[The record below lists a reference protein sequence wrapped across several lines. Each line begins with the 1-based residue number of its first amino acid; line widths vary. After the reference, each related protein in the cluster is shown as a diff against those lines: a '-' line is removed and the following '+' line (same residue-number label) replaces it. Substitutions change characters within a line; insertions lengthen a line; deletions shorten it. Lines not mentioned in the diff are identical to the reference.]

1 MANKNTLYN
10 KLVNES
16 TIDILPTD
24 NPLRYSLKLKL
35 LIISITVLIIT
46 VFFSLHFEDKI
57 YNNSDFKLMN
67 GYVWQNPTLTADFSF
82 PIFKSNNLINQ
93 EIKSAK
99 EQALIAFV
107 QDKTVVDEAN
117 KIIEQISILL
127 TAPVQQSELSDYGL
141 SEKTIRQFFELPQN
155 QRIKENNK
163 LIRALTDFIKD
174 IYSSGFINLNLNKIK
189 STEISVH
196 ISANEE
202 IILKKVNLVDKS
214 IFAEKAEKYFHS
226 KFSKTTKD
234 IAIEISQKI
243 NNPNLIFS
251 KELSDKHLELAE
263 KSVAK
268 TIGFVKQGE
277 VIVRKGEVLNENT
290 ILKIKSYETSR
301 FLTSDNIIGF
311 SYYVGSLAHSM
322 LAMAILFIYL
332 GVIRKR
338 IMKDNIQVLILC
350 LILIATAALSWLSIE
365 LESEFPIEYLIPLP
379 AFSMLVAIVFDSRS
393 AFIATVAMSQILA
406 GIRGNDYAISLTMM
420 FAGMLAAY
428 TVRDIQ
434 NRTQMFQSVFF
445 IFIGLTV
452 PVLIFAAERSSDS
465 ISIIKTASVTL
476 LTSVV
481 APLITFGL
489 LFIIE
494 RLTNISSDLRIKEY
508 DKLDHPLLLKMSETA
523 PGTYQHTMGVAML
536 AERCAR
542 EIGANPL
549 LAKVGAYFHDIGKMT
564 KPEYF
569 TENQIG
575 IENKHDQLS
584 PKKSVKLII
593 DHVSDGI
600 ELGKQYKIP
609 QRILDF
615 IPMHHG
621 TSLIKHFYAKALE
634 EANGESINQ
643 NDFRYAGPKPKSK
656 EAAIMMICDFAE
668 AISRLDSR
676 TLVEIEEIISG
687 NIQERIADGQFDECN
702 ITIEELSKIK
712 QLIAK
717 NLLGMTHKRV
727 NYKTIP
733 KQ

>member
-290 ILKIKSYETSR
+290 
-301 FLTSDNIIGF
+301 
-311 SYYVGSLAHSM
+311 
-322 LAMAILFIYL
+322 
-332 GVIRKR
+332 
-338 IMKDNIQVLILC
+338 
-350 LILIATAALSWLSIE
+350 
-365 LESEFPIEYLIPLP
+365 
-379 AFSMLVAIVFDSRS
+379 DS
-393 AFIATVAMSQILA
+393 
-406 GIRGNDYAISLTMM
+406 
-420 FAGMLAAY
+420 
-428 TVRDIQ
+428 
-434 NRTQMFQSVFF
+434 
-445 IFIGLTV
+445 
-452 PVLIFAAERSSDS
+452 
-465 ISIIKTASVTL
+465 
-476 LTSVV
+476 
-481 APLITFGL
+481 
-489 LFIIE
+489 
-494 RLTNISSDLRIKEY
+494 
-508 DKLDHPLLLKMSETA
+508 
-523 PGTYQHTMGVAML
+523 
-536 AERCAR
+536 
-542 EIGANPL
+542 
-549 LAKVGAYFHDIGKMT
+549 
-564 KPEYF
+564 
-569 TENQIG
+569 
-575 IENKHDQLS
+575 
-584 PKKSVKLII
+584 
-593 DHVSDGI
+593 
-600 ELGKQYKIP
+600 
-609 QRILDF
+609 
-615 IPMHHG
+615 
-621 TSLIKHFYAKALE
+621 
-634 EANGESINQ
+634 
-643 NDFRYAGPKPKSK
+643 
-656 EAAIMMICDFAE
+656 
-668 AISRLDSR
+668 
-676 TLVEIEEIISG
+676 
-687 NIQERIADGQFDECN
+687 
-702 ITIEELSKIK
+702 
-712 QLIAK
+712 
-717 NLLGMTHKRV
+717 
-727 NYKTIP
+727 
-733 KQ
+733 